1 MRALLIDLDGVVRLW
16 PREDTDLEKLHGLPH
31 GALRATAFEPKLIL
45 DAIEGRIS
53 DEQWRQTIES
63 RLLHKYPK
71 AAVSAAVRFW
81 SQPHGEV
88 NDPVLNLVR
97 DVRRK
102 APVVLVTNAT
112 SRLEQDLKALDLLSQ
127 FDAIINSSVVQSA
140 KPNANIYAAALAAA
154 GVTATDALF
163 VDDQAINVAAA
174 ARLGIN
180 THHFTSYEAMSA
192 HLVAV
197 GLVHRA

>member
-102 APVVLVTNAT
+102 VPVVLVTNAT
-112 SRLEQDLKALDLLSQ
+112 SRLEQDPRRL
-127 FDAIINSSVVQSA
+127 
-140 KPNANIYAAALAAA
+140 IY
-154 GVTATDALF
+154 
-163 VDDQAINVAAA
+163 
-174 ARLGIN
+174 
-180 THHFTSYEAMSA
+180 
-192 HLVAV
+192 
-197 GLVHRA
+197 